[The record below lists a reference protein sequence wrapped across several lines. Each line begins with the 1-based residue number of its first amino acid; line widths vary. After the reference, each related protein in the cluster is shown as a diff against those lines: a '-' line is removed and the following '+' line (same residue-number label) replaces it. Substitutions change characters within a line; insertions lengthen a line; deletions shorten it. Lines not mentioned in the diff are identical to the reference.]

1 MFQNFVERHLRA
13 ILLTAGFIAMLLILL
28 HGFAADAA
36 TGAAT
41 TLAMAVAAVPGVV
54 TTSEANEN
62 APGLLHND
70 VDRKIVKLRPMATPV
85 DQISRYA
92 GARQAASMIVDYY
105 SVDTKETTTMVG
117 RRVAS
122 DGTTTDVE
130 LVNDGIFAESD
141 TLLDLK
147 NNQVYYVSKV
157 EGKIVSLV
165 LAESGATAY
174 VDEGDTLVR
183 MGRAAGE
190 LDVQTAQF
198 EALPTKTSNYCQIFK
213 AQIEQSTLM
222 RMAHKEVG
230 WSLSDQEESAIFD
243 MRLGMEKSFLFGMK
257 NRIIN
262 PETNGE
268 VFLTGGIWNQA
279 GREVNYSI
287 GGLTPE
293 SWVKVMR
300 TAFTGS
306 GGNSRKVLVAGSGLI
321 ESLSCIDSTSQRVIT
336 SGQVVTKWGLDL
348 REIHSKFGTLYV
360 VYSEVFD
367 LCNRADDGLILDPEY
382 MTKYIHIPFN
392 ATTLDLRTSGQRNT
406 EAVVLTEA
414 SCLVLRY
421 PNVHTR
427 VVGVNS

>member
-147 NNQVYYVSKV
+147 NNQVYYVSKT

-287 GGLTPE
+287 AGLTPE

>member
-287 GGLTPE
+287 AGLTPE